1 MDAMLSF
8 PIQHLCLWQFG
19 LKEQPAAPPAVVAQS
34 SSNGCS
40 ANASAVA
47 LSNQLPASSLG

>member
-40 ANASAVA
+40 ASASAVA
-47 LSNQLPASSLG
+47 LSNQVM